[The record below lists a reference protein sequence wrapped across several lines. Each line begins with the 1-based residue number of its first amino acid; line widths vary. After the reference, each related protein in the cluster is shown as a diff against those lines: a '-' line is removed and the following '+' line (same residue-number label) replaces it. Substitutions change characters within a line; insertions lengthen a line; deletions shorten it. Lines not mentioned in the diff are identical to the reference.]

1 MSDFGRES
9 QPSDGHATRA
19 TARLPGL
26 NIEVVHRQSPAGDAE
41 EISIHLQAVPSFEAF
56 GHFLE
61 EANPFAFW
69 AEATRLAWLP
79 WLEAAR
85 VVMLP
90 FGGAAAL
97 PKTGADTPRSRELR
111 AGERGSYR

>member
-1 MSDFGRES
+1 MSDFQRES
-9 QPSDGHATRA
+9 QPSEGSATRA

-56 GHFLE
+56 GRFLG

-69 AEATRLAWLP
+69 VEATRLAWLP
-79 WLEAAR
+79 SLEAAR
-85 VVMLP
+85 VAMLP
-90 FGGAAAL
+90 FGGTPA
-97 PKTGADTPRSRELR
+97 PPTTGADAPRPREPR
-111 AGERGSYR
+111 TE

>member
-1 MSDFGRES
+1 MSDFQRES
-9 QPSDGHATRA
+9 GSREVHATRA

-26 NIEVVHRQSPAGDAE
+26 NIEVVHRQSPAGDTE

-56 GHFLE
+56 GRFLE

-69 AEATRLAWLP
+69 LEANRLAWRP

-85 VVMLP
+85 LAMLP
-90 FGGAAAL
+90 FGSATAL
-97 PKTGADTPRSRELR
+97 PKAGADAPRPREPR
-111 AGERGSYR
+111 TE